1 MHGSHVVNVLS
12 FLASLPCR
20 GCSFL
25 HSGATQGVCRACPRS
40 VLGTEGVGGEVEIV
54 GSSGGDTKVNL
65 GKRNKE
71 GMHTKTSCRR
81 SCRKLVRERGE
92 EETIQEDEGCKGTE
106 GEKEARRW

>member
-12 FLASLPCR
+12 LLDSLPCR

-25 HSGATQGVCRACPRS
+25 HSGAAQGVCRACPRS
-40 VLGTEGVGGEVEIV
+40 VLGTERVGGEVEIV

-71 GMHTKTSCRR
+71 GMHPKTSCRR

-106 GEKEARRW
+106 GEKEARR